1 MSKAPKTDVETQ
13 TEDFDYLIPMRS
25 GYQAPNRE
33 FFKSD
38 ERVRFYTGLRSYEV
52 LIGMFEQVVPRV
64 SRCNQTLNK
73 FKCLLRC

>member
-52 LIGMFEQVVPRV
+52 LIAGCLNRLYLALVVAIKPLTNSNV
-64 SRCNQTLNK
+64 C
-73 FKCLLRC
+73 

>member
-13 TEDFDYLIPMRS
+13 TEDSDYLIPMRS
-25 GYQAPNRE
+25 GYQALNRE

-52 LIGMFEQVVPRV
+52 LIVMFEQVVPYV

-73 FKCLLRC
+73 FKCLLWC

>member
-52 LIGMFEQVVPRV
+52 LIADV
-64 SRCNQTLNK
+64 
-73 FKCLLRC
+73 